1 MREVTTDGELLLY
14 EKHKTLAVQ
23 LSHPA
28 EYITEETLFN
38 TSLIM
43 YKATARIIRRYIFM
57 KSFISKFTD
66 SAKSLGDIRTITVTG
81 MLLALAVAIR
91 SLGIDITADA
101 RIVFTCVPICI
112 IAMLY
117 GPVVCG
123 MSTFAL
129 DIIGF
134 LIDNKSA
141 RGYSIELAL
150 VVILSGIIYGIVL
163 YKADIK
169 YTKSDIKGSVM
180 SILRIMLA
188 RGLVVVIC
196 NMTLNSYFLYSLY
209 VNKDFSVFTSLGD
222 RDMMNQFMT
231 WFVTSRLP
239 KNVTYPI
246 DIVLLSLVLPSA
258 NMAYKSVFKYKR
270 A

>member
-1 MREVTTDGELLLY
+1 
-14 EKHKTLAVQ
+14 
-23 LSHPA
+23 
-28 EYITEETLFN
+28 
-38 TSLIM
+38 
-43 YKATARIIRRYIFM
+43 M
-57 KSFISKFTD
+57 KSFFSKFAD
-66 SAKSLGDIRTITVTG
+66 SAKSLGEIRTITVTG

-91 SLGIDITADA
+91 SLGINITADA
-101 RIVFTCVPICI
+101 RIVFTCVPISI
-112 IAMLY
+112 IAMLF

-141 RGYSIELAL
+141 RGYSIELSL
-150 VVILSGIIYGIVL
+150 VVILSGIIYGIIL
-163 YKADIK
+163 YRADIRC
-169 YTKSDIKGSVM
+169 TKSDIKGSVM

-188 RGLVVVIC
+188 RGLVVLIC
-196 NMTLNSYFLYSLY
+196 NMMLNSYFIYSLY

-222 RDMMNQFMT
+222 KNMMNQFMT

-239 KNVTYPI
+239 KNVTYPV
-246 DIVLLSLVLPSA
+246 DIMLLSIVLPSA
-258 NMAYKSVFKYKR
+258 NFAYKSVFKYKK

>member
-1 MREVTTDGELLLY
+1 
-14 EKHKTLAVQ
+14 
-23 LSHPA
+23 
-28 EYITEETLFN
+28 
-38 TSLIM
+38 
-43 YKATARIIRRYIFM
+43 M
-57 KSFISKFTD
+57 KSFFSKFTD
-66 SAKSLGDIRTITVTG
+66 SAKSLGEIRTITVTG

-91 SLGIDITADA
+91 SLGINITADA
-101 RIVFTCVPICI
+101 RIVFTCVPISI
-112 IAMLY
+112 IAMLF

-141 RGYSIELAL
+141 RGYSIELSL
-150 VVILSGIIYGIVL
+150 VVILSGIIYGIIL
-163 YKADIK
+163 YRADIRC
-169 YTKSDIKGSVM
+169 TKSDIKGSVM

-188 RGLVVVIC
+188 RGLVVLIC
-196 NMTLNSYFLYSLY
+196 NMMLNSYFIYSLY

-222 RDMMNQFMT
+222 KNMMNQFMT

-239 KNVTYPI
+239 KNVTYPV
-246 DIVLLSLVLPSA
+246 DIMLLSIVLPSA
-258 NMAYKSVFKYKR
+258 NFAYKSVFKYKK

>member
-1 MREVTTDGELLLY
+1 
-14 EKHKTLAVQ
+14 
-23 LSHPA
+23 
-28 EYITEETLFN
+28 
-38 TSLIM
+38 
-43 YKATARIIRRYIFM
+43 M
-57 KSFISKFTD
+57 KSFFSKFTD
-66 SAKSLGDIRTITVTG
+66 SAKSLGEIRTITVTG

-91 SLGIDITADA
+91 SLGINITADA
-101 RIVFTCVPICI
+101 RIVFTCVPISI
-112 IAMLY
+112 IAMLF

-141 RGYSIELAL
+141 RGYSIELSL
-150 VVILSGIIYGIVL
+150 VVILSGIIYGIIL

-169 YTKSDIKGSVM
+169 CTKSDIKGSVI

-188 RGLVVVIC
+188 RGLVVLIC
-196 NMTLNSYFLYSLY
+196 NMMLNSYFIYSLY

-222 RDMMNQFMT
+222 KNMMNQFMT
-231 WFVTSRLP
+231 WFVASRLP
-239 KNVTYPI
+239 KNVTYPV
-246 DIVLLSLVLPSA
+246 DIMLLSLVLPSA
-258 NMAYKSVFKYKR
+258 NFAYKSVFKYKK